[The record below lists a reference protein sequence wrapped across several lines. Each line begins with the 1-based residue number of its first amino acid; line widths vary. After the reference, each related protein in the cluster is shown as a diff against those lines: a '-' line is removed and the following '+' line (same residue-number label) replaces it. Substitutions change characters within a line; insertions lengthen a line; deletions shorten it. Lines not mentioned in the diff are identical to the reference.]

1 MTKRPDQQDIQKTA
15 LRVPRELHTKIHEA
29 ADSSGRTMNA
39 EIVHR
44 LESSFGGT
52 VVPDGLPS
60 AAEARALAQQAR
72 QELKTTVRNY
82 VLGEIR
88 DAIGRGANTT
98 TIDFGDYIDVDDV
111 ELDDSNELF
120 AEIIRPVLQEL
131 TAAGYHCRHLDVLS
145 YTVDF

>member
-1 MTKRPDQQDIQKTA
+1 MRIRLAP
-15 LRVPRELHTKIHEA
+15 ELKEQVEIASKEN
-29 ADSSGRTMNA
+29 GRSMNA
-39 EIVHR
+39 EIIHR

-52 VVPDGLPS
+52 VVPEGLPS

-88 DAIGRGANTT
+88 EAISRGANTT

-120 AEIIRPVLQEL
+120 TEIIRPVLREL
-131 TAAGYHCRHLDVLS
+131 TDAGYHCRHLDVLS

>member
-1 MTKRPDQQDIQKTA
+1 MRDRI
-15 LRVPRELHTKIHEA
+15 REEA
-29 ADSSGRTMNA
+29 DTNGRSMNA

-88 DAIGRGANTT
+88 DAISRGANTT

-120 AEIIRPVLQEL
+120 TEIIRPVLQEL